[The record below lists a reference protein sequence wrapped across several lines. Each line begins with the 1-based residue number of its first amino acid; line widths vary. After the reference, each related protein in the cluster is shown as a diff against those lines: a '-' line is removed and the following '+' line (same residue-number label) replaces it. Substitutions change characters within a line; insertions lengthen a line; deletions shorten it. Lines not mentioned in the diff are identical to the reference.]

1 MIGGLRAN
9 HLELNQRRWLMICF
23 VVLSAVELRHDEEV
37 CEVLIA
43 LVGVPVIGLCY
54 SALGET
60 RSVKERPRTRPSR
73 LCAGGSAAAALWID
87 RPTAV

>member
-1 MIGGLRAN
+1 LWCCLQSNYAING
-9 HLELNQRRWLMICF
+9 
-23 VVLSAVELRHDEEV
+23 DEEA

-60 RSVKERPRTRPSR
+60 RSVKERPRTGPSR
-73 LCAGGSAAAALWID
+73 LRAGDSATAARWND
-87 RPTAV
+87 RQTAI

>member
-1 MIGGLRAN
+1 LADDHALWCCLQFSNYAMNG
-9 HLELNQRRWLMICF
+9 
-23 VVLSAVELRHDEEV
+23 DEEA

-60 RSVKERPRTRPSR
+60 SDLAQDRAACVQAVQQPPPSGTTDQQQFEACMNAHGWK
-73 LCAGGSAAAALWID
+73 LLQ
-87 RPTAV
+87 

>member
-1 MIGGLRAN
+1 MHSATSTAASLSLGLLRNWTLALLCRLQSN
-9 HLELNQRRWLMICF
+9 
-23 VVLSAVELRHDEEV
+23 SAISGDEEG

-60 RSVKERPRTRPSR
+60 RSVKE
-73 LCAGGSAAAALWID
+73 
-87 RPTAV
+87 